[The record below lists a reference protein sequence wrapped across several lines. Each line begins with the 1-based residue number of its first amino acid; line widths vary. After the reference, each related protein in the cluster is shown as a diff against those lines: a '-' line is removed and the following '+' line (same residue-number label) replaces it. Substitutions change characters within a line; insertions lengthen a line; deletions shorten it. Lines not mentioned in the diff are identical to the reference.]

1 MYQDRTMMY
10 SLNEPDVTAMIKR
23 VFEVAELVMRGLDE
37 QTELEHASENQ
48 PSLELDYS
56 LEVNG

>member
-1 MYQDRTMMY
+1 MMY

-37 QTELEHASENQ
+37 QTELEHASETI
-48 PSLELDYS
+48 
-56 LEVNG
+56 